1 MKLDEEHRTVNDADG
16 GAESSSLP
24 GVDVRLLCALPAEA
38 EPLVRGLGLKPA
50 PAPGPGRRRIWTG
63 HRLGIYLSLISCGV
77 GAAAAEAAV
86 DRFSDEGE
94 GRRPCAWLNVGIA
107 GHRRLPVGT
116 PVLAHKISRGE
127 PETGSFYP
135 TFPFTPPCSTVE
147 VVTVAREEREYPGDA
162 AYDMEAH
169 PFFAAACCQTTPE
182 LIHCMKVVSDNQA
195 VPAATV
201 SAAGARTLI
210 GAHLQL
216 VADMIAELA
225 ALLRLPGPLTA
236 ADSEY
241 RVLLEGRHFT
251 ETQRHQ
257 LRLLLQR
264 LRAAAP
270 GEQAVAGLQR
280 QGPRTGAEV
289 IRQLEK
295 RLASTL
301 PGPGR

>member
-1 MKLDEEHRTVNDADG
+1 MKLDEEHRTVNDLHAG
-16 GAESSSLP
+16 GEGSCRT

-38 EPLVRGLGLKPA
+38 APLIRGLGLKH
-50 PAPGPGRRRIWTG
+50 APGPGRPRIWSG
-63 HRLGIYLSLISCGV
+63 RCKGIDLSLIPCGV

-86 DRFSDEGE
+86 SGFGDERE

-107 GHRRLPVGT
+107 GHRRHPVGT
-116 PVLAHKISRGE
+116 PVLAHKISLRQ

-147 VVTVAREEREYPGDA
+147 VVTVAREEQEYPGDA
-162 AYDMEAH
+162 ACDMEAH
-169 PFFAAACCQTTPE
+169 PFFAAACGQTTPE

-201 SAAGARTLI
+201 TAARVRALI

-216 VADMIAELA
+216 VAGIIAELA
-225 ALLRLPGPLTA
+225 ALLRLPGPVTA
-236 ADSEY
+236 ADPEY
-241 RVLLEGRHFT
+241 RALLDGRHFT

-270 GEQAVAGLQR
+270 GEQAAAGLQR

-301 PGPGR
+301 PGPGG

>member
-1 MKLDEEHRTVNDADG
+1 MKLDEEHRTVNDPRAG
-16 GAESSSLP
+16 GEGSCRT

-38 EPLVRGLGLKPA
+38 APLIRGLGLKPA
-50 PAPGPGRRRIWTG
+50 PGPGRPRIWSG
-63 HRLGIYLSLISCGV
+63 RCKGIDLSLISCGV

-86 DRFSDEGE
+86 SGFGDEGKC
-94 GRRPCAWLNVGIA
+94 RRPCAWLNVGIA
-107 GHRRLPVGT
+107 GHRRHPVGT
-116 PVLAHKISRGE
+116 PVLAHKISLRQR
-127 PETGSFYP
+127 ETGSFYP

-147 VVTVAREEREYPGDA
+147 VVTVAREELQYPGDA

-169 PFFAAACCQTTPE
+169 PFFAAACSQTTPE

-201 SAAGARTLI
+201 TAAGVRALI

-216 VADMIAELA
+216 VAGIIAELA
-225 ALLRLPGPLTA
+225 ALLRLPRPVTA
-236 ADSEY
+236 ADPEY
-241 RVLLEGRHFT
+241 KALLDGRHFT

-264 LRAAAP
+264 LRAAIP
-270 GEQAVAGLQR
+270 GEQAAAGLQR

-301 PGPGR
+301 PGPGG

>member
-1 MKLDEEHRTVNDADG
+1 MKLDEEHRTVNDARG
-16 GAESSSLP
+16 GGEGSNRP
-24 GVDVRLLCALPAEA
+24 GADVRLLCALPAEA
-38 EPLVRGLGLKPA
+38 EPLVRGLDLKPA
-50 PAPGPGRRRIWTG
+50 PAPGPGRGRLWTG
-63 HRLGIYLSLISCGV
+63 QLQDIDLSLISCGV
-77 GAAAAEAAV
+77 GAASAEAAV
-86 DRFSDEGE
+86 SRFGDEGE

-107 GHRRLPVGT
+107 GHRRYPVGT

-127 PETGSFYP
+127 PKTGSFYP
-135 TFPFTPPCSTVE
+135 TFSFTPACRTVE

-162 AYDMEAH
+162 ACDMEAH
-169 PFFAAACCQTTPE
+169 PFFAAACSQTTPE

-195 VPAATV
+195 VPAVTV
-201 SAAGARTLI
+201 TAARARTLI

-216 VADMIAELA
+216 VADIIAELA

-236 ADSEY
+236 SDEEY
-241 RVLLEGRHFT
+241 MRILEGRHFT

-270 GEQAVAGLQR
+270 GGQAGAGLQG
-280 QGPRTGAEV
+280 QGLRTGGEV
-289 IRQLEK
+289 IRQLKK

-301 PGPGR
+301 PGPGG

>member
-1 MKLDEEHRTVNDADG
+1 MKLDEENRTVNDALG
-16 GAESSSLP
+16 GGEGSSLP

-38 EPLVRGLGLKPA
+38 KPLVRGLGLKPA

-63 HRLGIYLSLISCGV
+63 HWRGIDLSLISCGV
-77 GAAAAEAAV
+77 GAASAEAAV
-86 DRFSDEGE
+86 SGFGDEGE

-107 GHRRLPVGT
+107 GHRRHPVGT

-135 TFPFTPPCSTVE
+135 TFSFTPPCSTAE
-147 VVTVAREEREYPGDA
+147 VVTVAREQREYPGDA
-162 AYDMEAH
+162 ACDMEAH
-169 PFFAAACCQTTPE
+169 PFFAAACSQTTPE
-182 LIHCMKVVSDNQA
+182 LVHCLKVVSDNQA

-201 SAAGARTLI
+201 TAAGTRTLI

-216 VADMIAELA
+216 VADIIAELA
-225 ALLRLPGPLTA
+225 ALLRLPGPVTA
-236 ADSEY
+236 ADPEY
-241 RVLLEGRHFT
+241 MRLLEGRHFT

-270 GEQAVAGLQR
+270 GGQSGADFQGQGL
-280 QGPRTGAEV
+280 RTGGEV
-289 IRQLEK
+289 IRQLRK

-301 PGPGR
+301 PGPGG